1 MNYLK
6 EKINEMIPSEE
17 AVHQQKVLLKNKKH
31 ELEHLKVL
39 LNKQIGI
46 NNGTKKNI
54 GIVRRELK
62 FAKLSN
68 AKMEAK
74 INDLNA

>member
-1 MNYLK
+1 MNQLN

-39 LNKQIGI
+39 LNK
-46 NNGTKKNI
+46 
-54 GIVRRELK
+54 
-62 FAKLSN
+62 
-68 AKMEAK
+68 
-74 INDLNA
+74 